1 MERGHKMPIKLIT
14 GQPGN
19 GKTLYAVS
27 LINEALKRG
36 REVYTNI
43 NGISLDVLPIPEND
57 KGELD
62 WTMTPKGDE
71 NIGVKGA
78 LIVYDETQ
86 KLPYFAYKSKEKL
99 SSNPLITELETHRH
113 YGYDLIFITQSP
125 KFLHLHLLE
134 LVNEHYHVKRPF
146 NRKQAEIHMH
156 RKACMLPETE
166 AAEKRAE
173 DVFKFAYPADL
184 FKYYKSTEI
193 VTNSKIR
200 IPKYMKKLFFIGGAS
215 LFGII
220 YILVFSDN
228 KIFNHVKGEDENKE
242 FISNT
247 TDSKVINPDQT
258 TLKSDNRTAEER
270 EAQKA
275 MDLSVECRKAINL
288 EKHEC
293 VKWFDDL
300 SKNGSSVSS
309 TGQVFQT
316 VSYNPNKPYDFEY
329 QPQVQPTDFP
339 RMSGVIKLS
348 SGKLVAIDQQGNYLT
363 GISQQDCQKWL
374 DGYRPFNYFSNNR
387 SDMSSTEMQ
396 RSEISTQT
404 NQPIRLYDLSED

>member
-1 MERGHKMPIKLIT
+1 MPIKLIT

-19 GKTLYAVS
+19 GKTLYAVY
-27 LINEALKRG
+27 LINEALKQG

-71 NIGVKGA
+71 NLGVKGA

-86 KLPYFAYKSKEKL
+86 KLSYFAYKSKEKL

-113 YGYDLIFITQSP
+113 YGYDLIFVTQSP

-200 IPKYMKKLFFIGGAS
+200 IPKYMKKLFFIGGAC
-215 LFGII
+215 LIGII

-258 TLKSDNRTAEER
+258 TLKSDNRTPEER
-270 EAQKA
+270 EAERKEIYNKTMQHQKEQ
-275 MDLSVECRKAINL
+275 LIQYNISKPFETVE
-288 EKHEC
+288 
-293 VKWFDDL
+293 
-300 SKNGSSVSS
+300 
-309 TGQVFQT
+309 
-316 VSYNPNKPYDFEY
+316 VSYEVTAKPVFA
-329 QPQVQPTDFP
+329 
-339 RMSGVIKLS
+339 GCIKKH
-348 SGKLVAIDQQGNYLT
+348 GKYYAYTQQGTLLNDV
-363 GISQQDCQKWL
+363 SQDDCKRL
-374 DGYRPFNYFSNNR
+374 IEDGDRPFNYFATDR
-387 SDMSSTEMQ
+387 TDMSSTEMQ

-404 NQPIRLYDLSED
+404 NQPNYQTLAKM

>member
-1 MERGHKMPIKLIT
+1 MPIKLIT

-19 GKTLYAVS
+19 GKTLYAVY
-27 LINEALKRG
+27 LINEALKQG

-43 NGISLDVLPIPEND
+43 NGISLDVLPSPEND
-57 KGELD
+57 KAELD

-200 IPKYMKKLFFIGGAS
+200 IPKYMKKLFFIGGAC
-215 LFGII
+215 LIGII

-258 TLKSDNRTAEER
+258 TIKSDNRTAEER
-270 EAQKA
+270 EAERREIYNKTMQHQKEQ
-275 MDLSVECRKAINL
+275 LIQYNISKPFETVEVSYQVTAKPVFSGCMK
-288 EKHEC
+288 
-293 VKWFDDL
+293 
-300 SKNGSSVSS
+300 KNGRYFAY
-309 TGQVFQT
+309 T
-316 VSYNPNKPYDFEY
+316 
-329 QPQVQPTDFP
+329 
-339 RMSGVIKLS
+339 
-348 SGKLVAIDQQGNYLT
+348 QQGTLLPDV
-363 GISQQDCQKWL
+363 SQNDCKRL
-374 DGYRPFNYFSNNR
+374 IEDGDRPFNYFATDR
-387 SDMSSTEMQ
+387 TDFVSTETKQ
-396 RSEISTQT
+396 SEVSTQQ
-404 NQPIRLYDLSED
+404 NQPNF

>member
-1 MERGHKMPIKLIT
+1 MPIKLIT

-19 GKTLYAVS
+19 GKTLYAVH
-27 LINEALKRG
+27 LINEALKQG

-200 IPKYMKKLFFIGGAS
+200 IPKYMKKLFFIGGAC
-215 LFGII
+215 LIGII

-258 TLKSDNRTAEER
+258 TLKSDNRTPEER
-270 EAQKA
+270 EAERKEIYNKTMQHQK
-275 MDLSVECRKAINL
+275 DQLIQYNISKPFETVEVSYQVTAKPVFSGCMK
-288 EKHEC
+288 
-293 VKWFDDL
+293 
-300 SKNGSSVSS
+300 KNGRYFAY
-309 TGQVFQT
+309 T
-316 VSYNPNKPYDFEY
+316 
-329 QPQVQPTDFP
+329 
-339 RMSGVIKLS
+339 
-348 SGKLVAIDQQGNYLT
+348 QQGTLLSDV
-363 GISQQDCQKWL
+363 SQNDCKRL
-374 DGYRPFNYFSNNR
+374 IEYGDRPFNYFATDR
-387 SDMSSTEMQ
+387 TDFVSTETKQ
-396 RSEISTQT
+396 SEVPTQQ
-404 NQPIRLYDLSED
+404 NQPNYQILAKMEQAKIEGLI

>member
-1 MERGHKMPIKLIT
+1 MPIKLIT

-27 LINEALKRG
+27 LINEALKQG

-43 NGISLDVLPIPEND
+43 NGISLDVLPIPENN

-71 NIGVKGA
+71 NLGVKGA

-200 IPKYMKKLFFIGGAS
+200 IPKYMKKLFFIGGAC
-215 LFGII
+215 LIGII

-258 TLKSDNRTAEER
+258 TLKSKEDNQLSNASLD
-270 EAQKA
+270 Q
-275 MDLSVECRKAINL
+275 SVECRKGVNV
-288 EKHEC
+288 EKPEC
-293 VKWFDDL
+293 VKWFNDL
-300 SKNGSSVSS
+300 SKNRSSVTAS
-309 TGQVFQT
+309 GVQT

-339 RMSGVIKLS
+339 RMSGVVKLS
-348 SGKLVAIDQQGNYLT
+348 SGKLVAIDQQGNYMQN
-363 GISQQDCQKWL
+363 ISQDDCKKWL
-374 DGYRPFNYFSNNR
+374 SGYRPFNYFATNNR
-387 SDMSSTEMQ
+387 TDMSSTEMQ

-404 NQPIRLYDLSED
+404 NQPNI

>member
-1 MERGHKMPIKLIT
+1 MPIKLIT

-19 GKTLYAVS
+19 GKTLYAVY
-27 LINEALKRG
+27 LINEALKQG

-71 NIGVKGA
+71 NLGVKGA

-86 KLPYFAYKSKEKL
+86 KLSYFAYKSKEKL

-113 YGYDLIFITQSP
+113 YGYDLIFVTQSP

-173 DVFKFAYPADL
+173 DVFKFAYPPEL
-184 FKYYKSTEI
+184 FKKYKSTEI

-200 IPKYMKKLFFIGGAS
+200 IPKYMKKLFFIGGVC
-215 LFGII
+215 LVGII
-220 YILVFSDN
+220 YMLVFSDN
-228 KIFNHVKGEDENKE
+228 KIFNHAKGKDENKE

-247 TDSKVINPDQT
+247 TDSKVIKPAET
-258 TLKSDNRTAEER
+258 TLKDDNRTSEEL
-270 EAQKA
+270 EAAQKA
-275 MDLSVECRKAINL
+275 MDLSLECRKAINL
-288 EKHEC
+288 EKPEC

-309 TGQVFQT
+309 TGQVIQT
-316 VSYNPNKPYDFEY
+316 VSYNPSKPYDFEY

-348 SGKLVAIDQQGNYLT
+348 SGKLVAIDQQGNYMQN
-363 GISQQDCQKWL
+363 ISQDDCKKWL
-374 DGYRPFNYFSNNR
+374 SGYRPFNYFATNNR
-387 SDMSSTEMQ
+387 TEMSSTEMQ

-404 NQPIRLYDLSED
+404 DQPKI

>member
-1 MERGHKMPIKLIT
+1 MPIKLIT

-27 LINEALKRG
+27 LINEALKQG

-43 NGISLDVLPIPEND
+43 NGISLDVLPIPENN

-71 NIGVKGA
+71 NLGVKGA

-113 YGYDLIFITQSP
+113 YGYDLIFVTQSP

-200 IPKYMKKLFFIGGAS
+200 IPKYMKKLFFIGGAC
-215 LFGII
+215 LIGII

-258 TLKSDNRTAEER
+258 TIKSDNRTAEER
-270 EAQKA
+270 EAERKEIYNKTMQYQKEQ
-275 MDLSVECRKAINL
+275 LIKYNISKPYETVEVLYQVTAKPLFSGCIK
-288 EKHEC
+288 
-293 VKWFDDL
+293 
-300 SKNGSSVSS
+300 KNGKYFAY
-309 TGQVFQT
+309 T
-316 VSYNPNKPYDFEY
+316 
-329 QPQVQPTDFP
+329 
-339 RMSGVIKLS
+339 
-348 SGKLVAIDQQGNYLT
+348 QQGTLLPDV
-363 GISQQDCQKWL
+363 SQADCKRL
-374 DGYRPFNYFSNNR
+374 IEYGDRPFNYFKETSDQVQNNAQLSNQANN
-387 SDMSSTEMQ
+387 T
-396 RSEISTQT
+396 
-404 NQPIRLYDLSED
+404 PIGEHSVLEAAKMEQAKIDGLI

>member
-1 MERGHKMPIKLIT
+1 MPIKLIT

-19 GKTLYAVS
+19 GKTLYAVY
-27 LINEALKRG
+27 LINEALKEG

-43 NGISLDVLPIPEND
+43 NGISLDVLPIPENN

-71 NIGVKGA
+71 NLGVKGA

-200 IPKYMKKLFFIGGAS
+200 IPKYMKKLFFIGGAC
-215 LFGII
+215 LIGII

-228 KIFNHVKGEDENKE
+228 KIFNHVKGEDENKK

-247 TDSKVINPDQT
+247 TDSKVINPDKT

-270 EAQKA
+270 EAERKEIYNKTMQHQK
-275 MDLSVECRKAINL
+275 DQLIQYNISKPFETVEVSYQVTAKPVFSGCMK
-288 EKHEC
+288 
-293 VKWFDDL
+293 
-300 SKNGSSVSS
+300 KNGRYFAY
-309 TGQVFQT
+309 T
-316 VSYNPNKPYDFEY
+316 
-329 QPQVQPTDFP
+329 
-339 RMSGVIKLS
+339 
-348 SGKLVAIDQQGNYLT
+348 QQGTLLNDV
-363 GISQQDCQKWL
+363 SQDDCKRL
-374 DGYRPFNYFSNNR
+374 IEDGDRPFNYFANDR

-404 NQPIRLYDLSED
+404 NQPKI